1 MSKDRR
7 NMITKKEIIKHLDK
21 VKQYLKEIESQEE
34 WVEIND
40 QNCPTLKNYGVKPFR
55 IMKRKMRKDGKVW
68 NNINYFDAKKEAEK
82 LGYRLPDVREILA
95 LLEQYRK
102 TRKNYSYKDD
112 EFLGITELSYDNDVC
127 YEWLDIEGVAA
138 IRGGNWNTGAAAGP
152 FTLDLDN
159 APSYV
164 STYFGFRMAKTI

>member
-1 MSKDRR
+1 
-7 NMITKKEIIKHLDK
+7 MITKKEIIKNLDQ
-21 VKQYLKEIESQEE
+21 VKQYLKEIEGQEG

-40 QNCPTLKNYGVKPFR
+40 QNCPTLKKYGVKPFR
-55 IMKRKMRKDGKVW
+55 IMKRKMRKDGEVW

-112 EFLGITELSYDNDVC
+112 EFLGITELSYD

-138 IRGGNWNTGAAAGP
+138 IRGGAWAAGALGGP
-152 FTLDLDN
+152 FTLNLGA
-159 APSYV
+159 APSV
-164 STYFGFRMAKTI
+164 VGTGVGFRCAGNLLSGKEEIK